1 MTKRAFYKIADG
13 LREAIAIAR
22 GEKRPARIVLDG
34 HRLNAEQ
41 YEAFVRTL
49 ESSASAGERGI
60 AAFRR

>member
-49 ESSASAGERGI
+49 ESPPAPGNVG
-60 AAFRR
+60 